1 MKLWNRGSWRW
12 VAFALLTGGWC
23 TGWLWFLL
31 ALTWG
36 MPGILTMESGQGA
49 FELLEFAT
57 VRPYPQVLFAV
68 FLFFML
74 PPLLLGAL
82 RNWWDRDGR
91 ARAALAWPLRA
102 PAFWLPG
109 VLWCVG
115 WAAVSFVLHDSDG
128 LELVAMAA
136 STLVFVAAPFFC
148 LNPRTLDDAA
158 PARWWRPGWPGMRA
172 LAMCLALWAAYAPAS
187 FAVGELIAISPA
199 AWTMV
204 SLTVLDELLSACF
217 LVMAIAIWLNRGRW
231 RAVRNDLLSIWR
243 NGFVGEYVWQSA
255 AIAVVFIVLA
265 FPVLVCALQAI
276 FVIPQYEQ
284 WAHATGAQLPTG
296 LRLLV
301 EAYRANGI
309 LLFVLAA
316 PLGLYFTLVQGRLIR
331 QHGVG
336 KGIVTK

>member
-1 MKLWNRGSWRW
+1 M
-12 VAFALLTGGWC
+12 
-23 TGWLWFLL
+23 L

-36 MPGILTMESGQGA
+36 MPGILTMESDRGA

-82 RNWWDRDGR
+82 RNWWDRDGH

-115 WAAVSFVLHDSDG
+115 WIAVSFVLHDNDG
-128 LELVAMAA
+128 LELVAMAV
-136 STLVFVAAPFFC
+136 SMLVFFATPFFC
-148 LNPRTLDDAA
+148 LNPSTLDDTA

-172 LAMCLALWAAYAPAS
+172 LAMCLAFWAGSSLIS
-187 FAVGELIAISPA
+187 FVVGELTAIGSTSWMTA
-199 AWTMV
+199 LL
-204 SLTVLDELLSACF
+204 SVLDELLSACF
-217 LVMAIAIWLNRGRW
+217 LVIAIAAWLNRGHW
-231 RAVRNDLLSIWR
+231 RAIRSDLLSIWR

-255 AIAVVFIVLA
+255 AIAVVFIALA
-265 FPVLVCALQAI
+265 FPILVSAIQAI
-276 FVIPQYEQ
+276 FVIPQYEH
-284 WAHATGAQLPTG
+284 WASATGAELPTG
-296 LRLLV
+296 LRLLRD
-301 EAYRANGI
+301 AYRADGT
-309 LLFVLAA
+309 LLFVFVV
-316 PLGLYFTLVQGRLIR
+316 PLELYFTLVQGRLMR

-336 KGIVTK
+336 KGLITK